1 MLKLGY
7 YLSPSIHAQ
16 GFPDGVHDVEVP
28 FHLQVF
34 VRNED
39 QRAVRLDVEKHFSQK
54 KNWEVMSSGRK
65 VKRKWPETIFVY
77 FYEVA
82 W

>member
-16 GFPDGVHDVEVP
+16 GFPDGVHDVEVLL
-28 FHLQVF
+28 HLQIF
-34 VRNED
+34 VQNED
-39 QRAVRLDVEKHFSQK
+39 QRAVGFNVEQHFSQEK
-54 KNWEVMSSGRK
+54 IGLSSGRK